1 MNAPS
6 DIRSGALACAPS
18 RTILALALA
27 ACLLIVAVC
36 SPALVVVMAAHLPPA
51 MLIALA
57 GLDIGWALSPVLLPK
72 SAGPGWRLIG
82 GTGIGLGVLAL
93 LMLGLGSVGLMNR
106 AFWLAILSVFA
117 AVGVWPIVTL
127 SRAKPDASESPGA
140 IRWLWMLVAPFA
152 AIAILAASL
161 PPGILWPAEGNGYDV
176 LEYHLGAPRE
186 FFEAGRISFLP
197 HNIYSNF
204 PFAVELLY
212 LLSMIVHGEAVSAGI
227 TAQMVNLIIA
237 GLAVAAVWLA
247 GKQLSSSVG
256 VIAAVL
262 AATCPFVA
270 YLCGVAYVEN
280 ALLLYAAL
288 GLAAV
293 MRWWMDGEAASSR
306 WVLLTGLFCGFACGC
321 KYTGIAVVLAPMAF
335 VVLWRLIRCKGK
347 RLAAASLFALGVLVA
362 FGPWLIRNTVN
373 THNPVFPLARSV
385 FPDNGLAW
393 DDDGAARWTEGH
405 LPAPEDRPL
414 DARVRRFGTEILSS
428 ELFGPLILLAMI
440 VGVGQLLR
448 AMLGRGLPFAPALA
462 AWVMIVVGVVA
473 WLFFSHLVGRFA
485 VTLIVPASLIVAAR
499 WELFRRTETSLI
511 GIAIVVLAAV
521 LNFSMFVREGTSAGL
536 FQVAALRAGDG
547 TEWFTDGLWPSHAHV
562 PRINKL
568 TAEGGRV
575 LVVADARRFYLN
587 AGADY
592 CVVFSRN
599 PFAEAAANLSS
610 GDLIAWLRDR
620 GYGHVYVD
628 WGEMS
633 RLRNSRYGFWQSID
647 RSLFERLMTAGLRH
661 VEDFNIGESAGVYSS
676 LFAVPGVAAPHG

>member
-1 MNAPS
+1 MSAPS
-6 DIRSGALACAPS
+6 EIRKGALACAPN
-18 RTILALALA
+18 RTIFALALA

-36 SPALVVVMAAHLPPA
+36 SPASIVVIAAHLPPA
-51 MLIALA
+51 MLIVLS
-57 GLDIGWALSPVLLPK
+57 GLGIGWTLSPVLLPK
-72 SAGPGWRLIG
+72 SVGPDWRLIG
-82 GTGIGLGVLAL
+82 GAGIGLGVLSL
-93 LMLGLGSVGLMNR
+93 LMLGLGSVGVMNR

-117 AVGVWPIVTL
+117 AVGVWRIVTL
-127 SRAKPDASESPGA
+127 SRAKSDASESLGA
-140 IRWLWMLVAPFA
+140 IRWLWMLVVPFA

-161 PPGILWPAEGNGYDV
+161 PPGILWSAEGNGYDV

-186 FFEAGRISFLP
+186 YFEAGRISFLP

-204 PFAVELLY
+204 PFAVEMLY
-212 LLSMIVHGEAVSAGI
+212 LLSMIVHGDAVSAGI

-247 GKQLSSSVG
+247 GRQVSRSVG
-256 VIAAVL
+256 VIAATL

-288 GLAAV
+288 ALAAV
-293 MRWWMDGEAASSR
+293 FCWSKDDDASPPRWA
-306 WVLLTGLFCGFACGC
+306 LLTGLFCGFACGC
-321 KYTGIAVVLAPMAF
+321 KYTGIAVVFAPIAI
-335 VVLWRLIRCKGK
+335 VAIWRLMRCRGKG
-347 RLAAASLFALGVLVA
+347 LAAASLFMLGTLLA
-362 FGPWLIRNTVN
+362 FGPWLVRNTIN

-385 FPDNGLAW
+385 FPDNGVAW

-414 DARVRRFGTEILSS
+414 GSRVRRFGTEILSS
-428 ELFGPLILLAMI
+428 ELFGPLIVLAMI
-440 VGVGQLLR
+440 VGAVQILR
-448 AMLGRGLPFAPALA
+448 SIAGRGLPFALVLA
-462 AWVMIVVGVVA
+462 AWAMIAVGVVA
-473 WLFFSHLVGRFA
+473 WLIFSHLVGRFA

-499 WELFRRTETSLI
+499 WESLRRSETRLI
-511 GIAIVVLAAV
+511 GIAIVVLASV
-521 LNFSMFVREGTSAGL
+521 LNFSMLVRAGTSAGL

-575 LVVADARRFYLN
+575 LAIADARRYYLN

-599 PFAEAAANLSS
+599 PFAEAAANLSP
-610 GDLIAWLRDR
+610 GDLLAWLRKR
-620 GYGHVYVD
+620 GYEHVYVD

-661 VEDFNIGESAGVYSS
+661 VEDFNIGENTGNYSS
-676 LFAVPGVAAPHG
+676 LFAVPGVAAPRG

>member
-1 MNAPS
+1 MSAPS
-6 DIRSGALACAPS
+6 EIRKGALACAPN
-18 RTILALALA
+18 RTIFALALA

-36 SPALVVVMAAHLPPA
+36 SPASIVVIAAHLPPA
-51 MLIALA
+51 MLIVLS
-57 GLDIGWALSPVLLPK
+57 GLGIGWTLSPVLLPK
-72 SAGPGWRLIG
+72 SVGPDWCVIG
-82 GTGIGLGVLAL
+82 GAGIGLGVLSL
-93 LMLGLGSVGLMNR
+93 LMLDLGSLGVMNR

-117 AVGVWPIVTL
+117 AVGVWRMVSLT
-127 SRAKPDASESPGA
+127 RAKSDASESLGA
-140 IRWLWMLVAPFA
+140 IRWLWMLVVPFA
-152 AIAILAASL
+152 AIALLAASL

-186 FFEAGRISFLP
+186 YFEAGRISFLP

-204 PFAVELLY
+204 PFAVEMLY
-212 LLSMIVHGEAVSAGI
+212 LLTMIVHGDAVSAGT

-247 GKQLSSSVG
+247 GKQFSRSVG
-256 VIAAVL
+256 VIAATL

-288 GLAAV
+288 ALAAV
-293 MRWWMDGEAASSR
+293 FCWSRDDKASPPRWA
-306 WVLLTGLFCGFACGC
+306 LLTGLFCGFACGC
-321 KYTGIAVVLAPMAF
+321 KYTGIAVVLAPMAI
-335 VVLWRLIRCKGK
+335 VAIWQLLRCRGKG
-347 RLAAASLFALGVLVA
+347 LAAASLFTLGTLLA
-362 FGPWLIRNTVN
+362 FGPWLVRNTIN

-385 FPDNGLAW
+385 FPDNGVAW

-414 DARVRRFGTEILSS
+414 GSRIRRFGTEILSS
-428 ELFGPLILLAMI
+428 ELFGPLIVLAMI

-448 AMLGRGLPFAPALA
+448 AMLGRGLPFAPVLA
-462 AWVMIVVGVVA
+462 AWAMIAVGVVA

-499 WELFRRTETSLI
+499 WESLRRSETRLI

-521 LNFSMFVREGTSAGL
+521 LNFSMLVRAGTSAGL
-536 FQVAALRAGDG
+536 FQVAALRAGAG

-575 LVVADARRFYLN
+575 LVVADARRYYLN

-599 PFAEAAANLSS
+599 PVAEAAANLSP
-610 GDLIAWLRDR
+610 GDLLAWLRKR
-620 GYGHVYVD
+620 GYEHVYVD

-647 RSLFERLMTAGLRH
+647 RSFFERLMTAGLRH
-661 VEDFNIGESAGVYSS
+661 VEDFNIGENTGIYSS
-676 LFAVPGVAAPHG
+676 LFAVPGVAAQRD

>member
-1 MNAPS
+1 MSAPS
-6 DIRSGALACAPS
+6 EIRKGALACAPN
-18 RTILALALA
+18 RTIFALALA

-36 SPALVVVMAAHLPPA
+36 SPASIVVIAAHLPPA
-51 MLIALA
+51 MLIVLS
-57 GLDIGWALSPVLLPK
+57 GLGIGWTLSPVLLPK
-72 SAGPGWRLIG
+72 SAGPDWRVVG
-82 GTGIGLGVLAL
+82 GAGIGLGVLSL
-93 LMLGLGSVGLMNR
+93 LMLGLGSVGVMNR

-117 AVGVWPIVTL
+117 AVGVWRIVTL
-127 SRAKPDASESPGA
+127 SRAKSDASESPAA
-140 IRWLWMLVAPFA
+140 IRWLWMLVVPFA
-152 AIAILAASL
+152 AIALLAASL

-204 PFAVELLY
+204 PFAVEMLY
-212 LLSMIVHGEAVSAGI
+212 LLTMIVHGDAVSAGI

-247 GKQLSSSVG
+247 GKQLSRSVG
-256 VIAAVL
+256 VIAATL

-288 GLAAV
+288 ALAAV
-293 MRWWMDGEAASSR
+293 FCWSKDDDASSPR
-306 WVLLTGLFCGFACGC
+306 WALLTGLFCGFACGC
-321 KYTGIAVVLAPMAF
+321 KYTGIAVVLAPMAI
-335 VVLWRLIRCKGK
+335 VAIWQLLRCRGKG
-347 RLAAASLFALGVLVA
+347 LAAASLFTLGTLLA
-362 FGPWLIRNTVN
+362 FGPWLVRNTIN

-385 FPDNGLAW
+385 FPDNGVAW

-414 DARVRRFGTEILSS
+414 GARIRRLGTEILSS
-428 ELFGPLILLAMI
+428 ELFGPLIVLAMI
-440 VGVGQLLR
+440 VGAVQILR
-448 AMLGRGLPFAPALA
+448 SIAGRGLPFAPVLA
-462 AWVMIVVGVVA
+462 AWAMIAVGVVA

-485 VTLIVPASLIVAAR
+485 VTLIVPASLMVAAR
-499 WELFRRTETSLI
+499 WESLRRSETRLI
-511 GIAIVVLAAV
+511 GIAIVVLASV
-521 LNFSMFVREGTSAGL
+521 LNFSMLVRAGTSAGL
-536 FQVAALRAGDG
+536 FQVAALRAGAG

-599 PFAEAAANLSS
+599 PFAEAAANLSP
-610 GDLIAWLRDR
+610 GDLLAWLRKR
-620 GYGHVYVD
+620 GYEHVYVD

-633 RLRNSRYGFWQSID
+633 RLRSSRYGFWQSID

-661 VEDFNIGESAGVYSS
+661 VEDFSIGENTGNYSS
-676 LFAVPGVAAPHG
+676 LFAVPGVAAPRD

>member
-1 MNAPS
+1 MSAPS
-6 DIRSGALACAPS
+6 EIRKGALACAPN
-18 RTILALALA
+18 RTIFALALG

-36 SPALVVVMAAHLPPA
+36 SPASIVVIAAHLPPA
-51 MLIALA
+51 MLIVLS
-57 GLDIGWALSPVLLPK
+57 GLGIGWTLSPVLLPK
-72 SAGPGWRLIG
+72 SAGPDWRVVG
-82 GTGIGLGVLAL
+82 GAGIGLGVLSL
-93 LMLGLGSVGLMNR
+93 LMLGLGSVGVMNR

-117 AVGVWPIVTL
+117 AVGVWRIVTL
-127 SRAKPDASESPGA
+127 SRAKSDASESLGA
-140 IRWLWMLVAPFA
+140 IRWLWMLVVPFA
-152 AIAILAASL
+152 AIALLAASL
-161 PPGILWPAEGNGYDV
+161 PPGILWPAEGNGYDG

-204 PFAVELLY
+204 PFAVEMLY
-212 LLSMIVHGEAVSAGI
+212 LLTMIVHGDAVSAGI
-227 TAQMVNLIIA
+227 TAQMVNLIFA
-237 GLAVAAVWLA
+237 GLTVAAVWLA
-247 GKQLSSSVG
+247 GRQLSRSVG
-256 VIAAVL
+256 VIAATL

-288 GLAAV
+288 ALAAV
-293 MRWWMDGEAASSR
+293 FCWSKDDDASPPRWA
-306 WVLLTGLFCGFACGC
+306 LLTGLFCGFACGC
-321 KYTGIAVVLAPMAF
+321 KYTGIAVVLAPMAI
-335 VVLWRLIRCKGK
+335 VSIWQLLRCRGKG
-347 RLAAASLFALGVLVA
+347 LAAVSLFTLGMLLA
-362 FGPWLIRNTVN
+362 FGPWLVRNTIN

-385 FPDNGLAW
+385 FPDNGVAW

-414 DARVRRFGTEILSS
+414 GARIRRFGTEILAS
-428 ELFGPLILLAMI
+428 ELFGPLIVLAML
-440 VGVGQLLR
+440 VGAVQLLR
-448 AMLGRGLPFAPALA
+448 SMLGRGLPSAQVLA
-462 AWVMIVVGVVA
+462 AWVMIAVSVVA

-499 WELFRRTETSLI
+499 WESLRRSDTRLI
-511 GIAIVVLAAV
+511 GIAIVVPAAV
-521 LNFSMFVREGTSAGL
+521 LNFSMLVRAGTSAGL

-575 LVVADARRFYLN
+575 LVIADARRYYLD

-599 PFAEAAANLSS
+599 PFAEAAANLSP
-610 GDLIAWLRDR
+610 GDLLAWLRKR
-620 GYGHVYVD
+620 GYEHVYVD

-633 RLRNSRYGFWQSID
+633 RLRSSRYGFWQNID

-661 VEDFNIGESAGVYSS
+661 VEDFSIGENTGIYSS
-676 LFAVPGVAAPHG
+676 LFAVPGVAASRD